1 MKILITGG
9 AGFLGIN
16 LVRYLHSREN
26 EIVSLD
32 IVEFDYPDMNDK
44 ITIISGDI
52 RDQSIVAK
60 AMEGIDFETLGCLGV
75 GMWE

>member
-32 IVEFDYPDMNDK
+32 IVGFDYPDMNNVMR
-44 ITIISGDI
+44 IINQI
-52 RDQSIVAK
+52 LIVILMSLMVGCASTSK
-60 AMEGIDFETLGCLGV
+60 APQE
-75 GMWE
+75 